1 MDLLILN
8 LWESIIKYGYR
19 TRISNLNGLKRWN
32 LVKEIFPDYNLRWN
46 NNTDKIYNDL
56 IKLGIVS
63 TETSENSGL
72 SHIEWERHFFLLQHG
87 KIIEKNPNG
96 SLIRLLQIGFNIG
109 QFKAENERKPYNDKL
124 LKYYNDNN
132 LDNISTYIDIKIDK
146 TLDKIVN
153 NKVND
158 KLDFRIIAM
167 TNLGQLDMLKNM
179 LRSAD
184 DNGIDMKLFDVYM
197 TPPDKLNEAAGF
209 DNSNFTPITML
220 KLQVII
226 KAIEEHDMILWVDND
241 IIFLKNPIKDL
252 LSRVEVPFLI
262 QDDQWSACTGFFLIR
277 KSKLVLKILN
287 DGLKLMREKKARE
300 DQTAI
305 NKAFEMNK
313 YNPTLLEEY
322 LYPNGNIYFN
332 KKIQSKEANIIHF
345 NYQKT
350 STEKIERMKQNKF
363 WNPNDNGYKKV
374 NIIQMN

>member
-32 LVKEIFPDYNLRWN
+32 LVKEIFPDYSIEWK
-46 NNTDKIYNDL
+46 NNTYKIYNDF
-56 IKLGIVS
+56 IKLGVVS
-63 TETSENSGL
+63 TETSDNSGL
-72 SHIEWERHFFLLQHG
+72 SHTEWERHHFLLQHG
-87 KIIEKNPNG
+87 KIIHKNTEG

-132 LDNISTYIDIKIDK
+132 LDNISTYINIKIDK
-146 TLDKIVN
+146 TSDKTVKNIN
-153 NKVND
+153 ND

-197 TPPDKLNEAAGF
+197 TPPDKLNEATGF

-226 KAIEEHDMILWVDND
+226 KAIEDHDMILWVDND
-241 IIFLKNPIKDL
+241 IVFLKNPINDL
-252 LSRVEVPFLI
+252 LSRMVVPFLI

-277 KSKLVLKILN
+277 RSELVLKILK
-287 DGLKLMREKKARE
+287 DALKLMKENKARE

-305 NKAFEMNK
+305 NKAFEMNR
-313 YNPTLLEEY
+313 YSPTLLEEY

-332 KKIQSKEANIIHF
+332 KKIQSKEATIIHF

-350 STEKIERMKQNKF
+350 SAEKIERMKQNKF
-363 WNPNDNGYKKV
+363 WNPTDIGYKKV
-374 NIIQMN
+374 NVIQM

>member
-32 LVKEIFPDYNLRWN
+32 QVKEIFPDYKIEWK

-56 IKLGIVS
+56 INLGVVS

-72 SHIEWERHFFLLQHG
+72 SHTEWERHHYLLQHG
-87 KIIEKNPNG
+87 RIIAKNPEG
-96 SLIRLLQIGFNIG
+96 SLLRLLQIGYNIG

-124 LKYYNDNN
+124 LKYYNHNN
-132 LDNISTYIDIKIDK
+132 LDNISTYIEIKID
-146 TLDKIVN
+146 
-153 NKVND
+153 NKVKKTINS

-184 DNGIDMKLFDVYM
+184 EVGIDMKLFDVYM
-197 TPPDKLNEAAGF
+197 TPTDKLNEAAGF
-209 DNSNFTPITML
+209 DNTNFTPITML

-241 IIFLKNPIKDL
+241 IVFLKNPINDL
-252 LSRVEVPFLI
+252 LSRTEVPFLI

-277 KSKLVLKILN
+277 KSELVLKILK
-287 DGLKLMREKKARE
+287 DGLKLMKENKARE

-305 NKAFEMNK
+305 NKGFEMNK

-332 KKIQSKEANIIHF
+332 KKIQSKEAKIIHF

-350 STEKIERMKQNKF
+350 SAEKIERMKQNKL
-363 WNPNDNGYKKV
+363 WNPNDIGYKKV

>member
-32 LVKEIFPDYNLRWN
+32 QVKEIFPDYKIEWK

-56 IKLGIVS
+56 INLGVVS

-72 SHIEWERHFFLLQHG
+72 SHTEWERHHYLLQHG
-87 KIIEKNPNG
+87 RIIAKNPEG
-96 SLIRLLQIGFNIG
+96 SLLRLLQIGYNIG

-132 LDNISTYIDIKIDK
+132 LDNISTYIKIKID
-146 TLDKIVN
+146 
-153 NKVND
+153 NKVKKPINS

-184 DNGIDMKLFDVYM
+184 EVGIDMKLFDVYM
-197 TPPDKLNEAAGF
+197 TPTDKLNEAAGF
-209 DNSNFTPITML
+209 DNTNFTPITML

-241 IIFLKNPIKDL
+241 IVFLKNPINDL
-252 LSRVEVPFLI
+252 LSRTEVPFLI

-277 KSKLVLKILN
+277 KSELVLKILK
-287 DGLKLMREKKARE
+287 DGLKLMKENKARE

-305 NKAFEMNK
+305 NKGFEMNK

-332 KKIQSKEANIIHF
+332 KKIQSKEAKIIHF

-350 STEKIERMKQNKF
+350 SSEKIERMKQNKL
-363 WNPNDNGYKKV
+363 WNPNDIGYKKV

>member
-32 LVKEIFPDYNLRWN
+32 LVKEIFPDYSIEWKND
-46 NNTDKIYNDL
+46 TDKIYND
-56 IKLGIVS
+56 IINLGVVS
-63 TETSENSGL
+63 TETSDNSGL
-72 SHIEWERHFFLLQHG
+72 SHIEWERHHYLLQHG
-87 KIIEKNPNG
+87 RIIHKNPEG

-132 LDNISTYIDIKIDK
+132 LDNISTYIEIKID
-146 TLDKIVN
+146 
-153 NKVND
+153 NKVKNKID
-158 KLDFRIIAM
+158 TKLDFRIIAM

-184 DNGIDMKLFDVYM
+184 EVGIDMKLFDVYM
-197 TPPDKLNEAAGF
+197 TPPDKLKEAAGF
-209 DNSNFTPITML
+209 DNTNFTPITML

-226 KAIEEHDMILWVDND
+226 KGIEEHDMILWVDND
-241 IIFLKNPIKDL
+241 IVFLKDPIKDL
-252 LSRVEVPFLI
+252 LSRIEVPFLI

-277 KSKLVLKILN
+277 KSDLVLKILK
-287 DGLKLMREKKARE
+287 DGLKLMKENKARE

-332 KKIQSKEANIIHF
+332 KKIQSKEAKIIHF

-350 STEKIERMKQNKF
+350 SAEKIERMKQNKL
-363 WNPNDNGYKKV
+363 WNPNDNGYNKV
-374 NIIQMN
+374 NVKQMD

>member
-32 LVKEIFPDYNLRWN
+32 QVKEIFPDYKIEWK

-56 IKLGIVS
+56 INLGVVS

-72 SHIEWERHFFLLQHG
+72 SHTEWERHHYLLQHG
-87 KIIEKNPNG
+87 RIIAKNPEG
-96 SLIRLLQIGFNIG
+96 SLLRLLQIGYNIG

-132 LDNISTYIDIKIDK
+132 LDDISTYIKIKID
-146 TLDKIVN
+146 
-153 NKVND
+153 NKVKKPINS

-184 DNGIDMKLFDVYM
+184 EVGIDMKLFDVYM
-197 TPPDKLNEAAGF
+197 TPTDKLNEAAGF
-209 DNSNFTPITML
+209 DNTNFTPITML

-241 IIFLKNPIKDL
+241 IVFLKNPINDL
-252 LSRVEVPFLI
+252 LSRDEVPFLI

-277 KSKLVLKILN
+277 KSELVLKILK
-287 DGLKLMREKKARE
+287 DGLKLMKENKARE

-305 NKAFEMNK
+305 NKGFEMNK

-332 KKIQSKEANIIHF
+332 KKIQSKEAKIIHF

-350 STEKIERMKQNKF
+350 SSEKIERMKQNKL
-363 WNPNDNGYKKV
+363 WNPNDIGYKKV

>member
-19 TRISNLNGLKRWN
+19 TRISNLNGIKRWN
-32 LVKEIFPDYNLRWN
+32 LVKEIFPDYSIEWKND
-46 NNTDKIYNDL
+46 TDKIYND
-56 IKLGIVS
+56 IINLGVVS
-63 TETSENSGL
+63 TETSDNSGL
-72 SHIEWERHFFLLQHG
+72 SHIEWERHHYLLQHG
-87 KIIEKNPNG
+87 RIIHKNPEG

-132 LDNISTYIDIKIDK
+132 LDNISTYIEIKID
-146 TLDKIVN
+146 
-153 NKVND
+153 NKVKNKID
-158 KLDFRIIAM
+158 TKLDFRIIAM

-184 DNGIDMKLFDVYM
+184 EVGIDMKLFDVYM
-197 TPPDKLNEAAGF
+197 TPPDKLKEAAGF
-209 DNSNFTPITML
+209 DNTNFTPITML

-226 KAIEEHDMILWVDND
+226 KGIEEHDMILWVDND
-241 IIFLKNPIKDL
+241 IVFLKDPIKDL
-252 LSRVEVPFLI
+252 LSRIEVPFLI

-277 KSKLVLKILN
+277 KSDLVLKILK
-287 DGLKLMREKKARE
+287 DGLKLMKENKARE

-332 KKIQSKEANIIHF
+332 KKIQSKEAKIIHF

-350 STEKIERMKQNKF
+350 SAEKIERMKQNKL
-363 WNPNDNGYKKV
+363 WNPNDNGYNKV
-374 NIIQMN
+374 NVKQMD

>member
-1 MDLLILN
+1 MNVCKILEVPPAKTPTSAILPEILN
-8 LWESIIKYGYR
+8 VSIIK
-19 TRISNLNGLKRWN
+19 
-32 LVKEIFPDYNLRWN
+32 
-46 NNTDKIYNDL
+46 
-56 IKLGIVS
+56 
-63 TETSENSGL
+63 
-72 SHIEWERHFFLLQHG
+72 
-87 KIIEKNPNG
+87 
-96 SLIRLLQIGFNIG
+96 LLQIGYNIG

-132 LDNISTYIDIKIDK
+132 LDNISTYIKIKID
-146 TLDKIVN
+146 
-153 NKVND
+153 NKVKKLIND

-184 DNGIDMKLFDVYM
+184 ENSIDMKLFDVYM

-241 IIFLKNPIKDL
+241 IVFLKNPINDL
-252 LSRVEVPFLI
+252 LSRDEVPFLI

-277 KSKLVLKILN
+277 KSELVLRILK
-287 DGLKLMREKKARE
+287 DALKLMKENKARE

-305 NKAFEMNK
+305 NKAFEINK

-350 STEKIERMKQNKF
+350 SSEKIERMKQNKF
-363 WNPNDNGYKKV
+363 WNPTDIGYKKV
-374 NIIQMN
+374 NVIQM